1 MKERKIPVN
10 IIIFSTLIKGFT
22 KTREL
27 NKALEIYNY
36 MTDVEGLPS
45 NSITFNSLIDCA
57 LICKNYQKA
66 DEIFQIMKSSQNHDY
81 KPDLITYSTKNK
93 NIEKSLALYNE
104 MIQEDMELDEI
115 LFNSI
120 LDGCS
125 KNNKYKE
132 AMQVYE
138 DMLTAQIK
146 PSNVTYS
153 ILI

>member
-66 DEIFQIMKSSQNHDY
+66 DEIFQIMKSSPNHDS
-81 KPDLITYSTKNK
+81 KPDLITYSTIIKAYCKNK
-93 NIEKSLALYNE
+93 NIEKALALYNE
-104 MIQEDMELDEI
+104 MIQE
-115 LFNSI
+115 
-120 LDGCS
+120 
-125 KNNKYKE
+125 
-132 AMQVYE
+132 
-138 DMLTAQIK
+138 
-146 PSNVTYS
+146 
-153 ILI
+153 